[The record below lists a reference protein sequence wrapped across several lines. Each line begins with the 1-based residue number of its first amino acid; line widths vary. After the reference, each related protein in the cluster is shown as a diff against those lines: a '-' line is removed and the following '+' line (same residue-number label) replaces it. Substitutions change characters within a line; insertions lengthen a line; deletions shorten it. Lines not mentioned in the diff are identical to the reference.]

1 MSTPK
6 VYAICGTNCRY
17 ETLTKE
23 QILTAIANAVESGDI
38 GDIDAGFITTIKE
51 QNGGEGLRF
60 WVGTMAAYN
69 ALTEIDADMLYIITD
84 DTTLADIEQAYK
96 EIKAAL
102 DNIENGITK
111 VPKAKQA
118 DDATKATYAKYAS
131 EDTSKGTIEE
141 RLTNLGFKEGTVSI
155 SHGTATLNNIKKKG
169 KYCILNLVVKAES
182 GNLVVSPAQ
191 GYIFAKVPAEFI
203 PKNDA
208 QGYYAR
214 CEDSS
219 GNHFFQEVVIYAT
232 SGSIKVVAS
241 SYYFVKIEIYNFGYD
256 LG

>member
-84 DTTLADIEQAYK
+84 DTTLADIEQAYE
-96 EIKAAL
+96 EIKTAL
-102 DNIENGITK
+102 DNIENGTST
-111 VPKAKQA
+111 VPKAKEAQI
-118 DDATKATYAKYAS
+118 AKYAS

-169 KYCILNLVVKAES
+169 KYCILNLVVKAEEE

-191 GYIFAKVPAEFI
+191 GYIFATVPEDFV

-208 QGYYAR
+208 RGYYAR

-219 GNHFFQEVVIYAT
+219 GNHFFQEIIIFQS
-232 SGSIKVVAS
+232 SGSIKVVAP
-241 SYYFVKIEIYNFGYD
+241 SYSFVKIEIYNFGYD